1 MEIAETFEVAF
12 ERDIEGT
19 SAACETE
26 LAVVDW
32 LAAFNQTP
40 VPTAMNPAAAPPI
53 SVRMESSTRVL
64 TYLDLLLLSSTKK
77 GRSTYVSQ
85 LIIVHVRIVKIRF
98 RGGTNSHGGRA
109 SVPELR
115 ALTCVGHL

>member
-1 MEIAETFEVAF
+1 MDIAETFEVAF

-40 VPTAMNPAAAPPI
+40 MPTAMNPAAATPI

-64 TYLDLLLLSSTKK
+64 TYLDLLLLSSSKK
-77 GRSTYVSQ
+77 GRNTYVSQ
-85 LIIVHVRIVKIRF
+85 LIIVHV
-98 RGGTNSHGGRA
+98 
-109 SVPELR
+109 
-115 ALTCVGHL
+115 